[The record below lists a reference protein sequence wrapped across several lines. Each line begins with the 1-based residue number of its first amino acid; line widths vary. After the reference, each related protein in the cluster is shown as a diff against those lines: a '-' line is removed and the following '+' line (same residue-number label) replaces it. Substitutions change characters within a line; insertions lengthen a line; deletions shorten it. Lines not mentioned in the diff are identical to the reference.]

1 MDAIKTQYS
10 DDPWLSALPI
20 GGNAAD
26 WLTDPGLL
34 TDDVRR
40 SCDDPLVL
48 RVLHDCRAELPASV
62 HAALPGAF
70 STMGWQR
77 EISMRAG
84 DMLVVHART
93 FAPAET
99 VTAHA
104 WLESLGERPLGHAL
118 AKLGDNARVAMQ
130 YCDSS
135 LISGDL
141 APPDECDG
149 WSRRSLFEFDG
160 LPLMLFE
167 HFTAA
172 LLQRERRRT

>member
-1 MDAIKTQYS
+1 MSTESGDMLWQH
-10 DDPWLSALPI
+10 ALPMA
-20 GGNAAD
+20 GNAAD
-26 WLTDPGLL
+26 WLGDPGLL

-48 RVLHDCRAELPASV
+48 SVLHDGRARLPANV

-70 STMGWQR
+70 SREGWQR

-84 DMLVVHART
+84 EMLVVHART

-99 VTAHA
+99 IAAHD
-104 WLESLGERPLGHAL
+104 WLESLGTSPLGHAL
-118 AKLGDNARVAMQ
+118 AKLGDAARVDMQ
-130 YCDSS
+130 YCDST
-135 LISGDL
+135 LITGDL
-141 APPDECDG
+141 APPAECDG

-172 LLQRERRRT
+172 LLQRARLRA